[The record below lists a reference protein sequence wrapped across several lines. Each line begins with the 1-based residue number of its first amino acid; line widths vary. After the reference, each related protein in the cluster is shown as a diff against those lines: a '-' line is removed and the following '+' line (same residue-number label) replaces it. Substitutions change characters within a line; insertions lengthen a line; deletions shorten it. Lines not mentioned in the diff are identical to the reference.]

1 MVIGPRNAVPRAQCA
16 KSSGPG
22 SIPVL
27 HGPSLNLPRSR
38 EPWICGRR
46 SMAGIEAGLGVQ
58 VYESAVAHGLPRLD
72 G

>member
-1 MVIGPRNAVPRAQCA
+1 MTIGPRNAVPRAQRA

-27 HGPSLNLPRSR
+27 RGPNLNLPRSR
-38 EPWICGRR
+38 EPGIWGRR
-46 SMAGIEAGLGVQ
+46 SLAGIEAGPGVQ
-58 VYESAVAHGLPRLD
+58 VYESAAAHGLSRRD